1 MGEFAA
7 AVGILTASLAVAVLL
22 ARLALEGILRAAF
35 HRVRTLVRRV
45 LTRRVEERRPQA
57 DRRDAAARRH

>member
-7 AVGILTASLAVAVLL
+7 AVGILTASLAVAVLV

-35 HRVRTLVRRV
+35 HRARTLVRRV
-45 LTRRVEERRPQA
+45 LTRRVKERPLA
-57 DRRDAAARRH
+57 DRRDAAARRL